1 MKDLTTGNEAKVIL
15 LFSLPMLLG
24 NIFQQLYNTVDSM
37 IVGRHLGKESLAA
50 VGASFPVI
58 FFLTALTMGISM
70 GSTIQIAQ
78 YYGAKDMDRV
88 KTVSYTHLDVYKR
101 QVSFVSSNPTI
112 LICCPMLRN
121 SADPRTAT
129 IVVSWAGEGLPVPSL
144 ADSLPL
150 SLIHI

>member
-37 IVGRHLGKESLAA
+37 IVGRYLGKESLAA

-78 YYGAKDMDRV
+78 YYGAKDMDKV
-88 KTVSYTHLDVYKR
+88 KKAIDTTFIFLFFAGLAVTVAGLAL
-101 QVSFVSSNPTI
+101 SNGI
-112 LICCPMLRN
+112 LHFLKV
-121 SADPRTAT
+121 PRMYFLKPEPIWT
-129 IVVSWAGEGLPVPSL
+129 
-144 ADSLPL
+144 
-150 SLIHI
+150 